1 MTTAQK
7 IIKYL
12 ALGFALFLTITI
24 ISSILGVIYGLANI
38 LGLRNN
44 ESNKELDNKELGSI
58 EWEQTSNLTTY
69 LDIDVKYTNL
79 TLKTGEKFFVQSSS
93 KDIEIQQNGNKLKI
107 EDKSRYNLLSNNDAG
122 NLIIYIPQELEFEKV
137 EIDTVA
143 GKVDVE
149 ALKTEKL
156 NLNLGAGETII
167 KNIVANEADIETGA
181 GKLTI
186 ENGKLNDLDFDMGV
200 GETNIKTELTG
211 KNKIDTGI
219 GSLKLNLLGN
229 REDYK
234 IKLSKGLGNIKIDG
248 KSYSSDETIG
258 SGENYIDID
267 GGIGEIKVDFEGKQT
282 IY

>member
-44 ESNKELDNKELGSI
+44 DSNKELGNI

-79 TLKTGEKFFVQSSS
+79 TLKTGEKFSAQSSS

-107 EDKSRYNLLSNNDAG
+107 EDKSRHNWLSNNDAE

-137 EIDTVA
+137 EIDTGA

-149 ALKTEKL
+149 ALQTEKL
-156 NLNLGAGETII
+156 KFNLGAGETII
-167 KNIVANEADIETGA
+167 QNVVANEADIDTGA

-229 REDYK
+229 KEDYK
-234 IKLSKGLGNIKIDG
+234 IKLSKGLGDIKIDG
-248 KSYSSDETIG
+248 KSASNDETIG

-267 GGIGEIKVDFEGKQT
+267 GGIGEIKVDFKGE
-282 IY
+282 